1 MKLVMQAMK
10 PKLGLF
16 LLCKSGN
23 ILQLVSPSR
32 KEQKPRK
39 STNVAPGEFYRGYIQ
54 GYPGEL
60 KTTITRQYRAP
71 LPS

>member
-39 STNVAPGEFYRGYIQ
+39 STNVAPGEFYHGYIQ

-60 KTTITRQYRAP
+60 KTIITRQCY
-71 LPS
+71 PSWG